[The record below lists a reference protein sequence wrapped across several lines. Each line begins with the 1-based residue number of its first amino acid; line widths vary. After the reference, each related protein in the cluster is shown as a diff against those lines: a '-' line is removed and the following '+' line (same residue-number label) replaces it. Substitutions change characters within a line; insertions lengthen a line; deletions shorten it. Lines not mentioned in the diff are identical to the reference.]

1 MIDQIKILTEQITDF
16 LADKDGFSTEV
27 KMHGVSLDVTAPNG
41 ETTNYDMYEIL
52 LYTLAVRKLGSD
64 IELNINK
71 TENGDQVF
79 AINTG
84 AQMDVVAEINKINQS
99 FVGFKHD
106 TIQSVF
112 LGKQTGNSH
121 CPYCVMT
128 TYKNGNWMRQDLVLA
143 EMLYAIT
150 HGLELELDDSVY
162 CFKKIRKLSSDIQ
175 AQLKELNDK

>member
-99 FVGFKHD
+99 LWVSSM
-106 TIQSVF
+106 IQSNLCSVN
-112 LGKQTGNSH
+112 KPETA
-121 CPYCVMT
+121 T
-128 TYKNGNWMRQDLVLA
+128 VL
-143 EMLYAIT
+143 I
-150 HGLELELDDSVY
+150 V
-162 CFKKIRKLSSDIQ
+162 
-175 AQLKELNDK
+175 